1 MLPAYAKQSKH
12 ANDFVLA
19 IFEREIWGK
28 IMMINA
34 ENIKKKEYK
43 HLSISNLD
51 KYYTDLD
58 LKSF

>member
-1 MLPAYAKQSKH
+1 MSKH

-28 IMMINA
+28 IMLINA

-43 HLSISNLD
+43 QLSISNLD
-51 KYYTDLD
+51 KYYPDLD
-58 LKSF
+58 LKTF